1 MSSETIFEY
10 VAFTNSKC
18 YWLRFEVNYQHLPHC
33 INKTSYTFKCY
44 ADTELLDKIVETSQP
59 VTVDKLN
66 IKMHGVIL
74 VCLFSTRQLCKPHL

>member
-33 INKTSYTFKCY
+33 INKTSYTFKCF
-44 ADTELLDKIVETSQP
+44 ANTELLDEIVETSQENSNRLIQSP
-59 VTVDKLN
+59 IN
-66 IKMHGVIL
+66 ESR
-74 VCLFSTRQLCKPHL
+74 CL

>member
-44 ADTELLDKIVETSQP
+44 ANSELLDKI
-59 VTVDKLN
+59 
-66 IKMHGVIL
+66 I
-74 VCLFSTRQLCKPHL
+74 